1 MNESEYT
8 SLPQDAR
15 TWAMLSHLSAL
26 IGLFGNGLGFILGP
40 LIIWLVKRGDHPF
53 VDEQGKEAVNFQLT
67 VFVLLIVWTLVLVA
81 LALLSPD
88 EVSVVAVLLA
98 GLGLAVIGI
107 GDIVLTIVAAVRANA
122 GRHYRY
128 PLVFR
133 FIG

>member
-1 MNESEYT
+1 MNEYEST

-40 LIIWLVKRGDHPF
+40 LIVWLVKRGDHPF
-53 VDEQGKEAVNFQLT
+53 IDEQGKEAVNFQLT
-67 VFVLLIVWTLVLVA
+67 VFVLLVALTLVLVT
-81 LALLSPD
+81 LLFMSPG
-88 EVSVVAVLLA
+88 ELGVAIVFLV
-98 GLGLAVIGI
+98 GLVMAAIGI
-107 GDIVLTIVAAVRANA
+107 GDIVLTVVAAVRANA

-128 PLVFR
+128 PIVFR

>member
-128 PLVFR
+128 PIVFR

>member
-1 MNESEYT
+1 MNEYEST

-40 LIIWLVKRGDHPF
+40 LIVWLVKRGDHPF
-53 VDEQGKEAVNFQLT
+53 IDEQGKEAVNFQLT
-67 VFVLLIVWTLVLVA
+67 VFVMLVVLTLALVA
-81 LALLSPD
+81 LAFSSPA
-88 EVSVVAVLLA
+88 ELGVPVVFGGGLA
-98 GLGLAVIGI
+98 IAVIGI
-107 GDIVLTIVAAVRANA
+107 GDVVLTIVAAVRANA

-128 PLVFR
+128 PIVFR